1 VDVGSDQLHAKLRGN
16 PRVVALGKD
25 RCAGPLDAGVIK
37 GPIGAIVADVSF
49 ISLTKALPAAPR
61 LAAPDAWLVALAK
74 PQF

>member
-1 VDVGSDQLHAKLRGN
+1 VDVDSDQLHAKLRGN

-25 RCAGPLDAGVIK
+25 RRAGPRRRGHQ

>member
-37 GPIGAIVADVSF
+37 GPVADVSF